1 AGDGGDGTGGRR
13 SRYAALRAVLIVL
26 AAVPIAI
33 ITNAARVS
41 GTGVL
46 ARYYGTQIADG
57 FFHEFSG
64 WVIYVVAFLL
74 LFAFGWLLDRFN
86 PTGRGGRGGGA
97 AKAGG
102 VQVGGMKAEAVEG
115 PVASATPA
123 ATAVTVVGGEGTA

>member
-1 AGDGGDGTGGRR
+1 
-13 SRYAALRAVLIVL
+13 VLIVL

-41 GTGVL
+41 GTGIL
-46 ARYYGTQIADG
+46 ARYYGTEVADG

-86 PTGRGGRGGGA
+86 PSRGGRGGGG
-97 AKAGG
+97 AKAAAETGTVKAEPLTVEG
-102 VQVGGMKAEAVEG
+102 KGATAPAGAAMSVGGNEG
-115 PVASATPA
+115 A
-123 ATAVTVVGGEGTA
+123 AG